1 MINRERDTVRAMQIV
16 KTGLTAVAIAAAMIL
31 SGLPAGTEPDKSMR
45 GVLTV
50 AGINRSYLLH
60 VPPACS
66 GSGPRP
72 LLVVL
77 HGADASGPMM
87 MFYTRFNDI
96 ADRNNFIV
104 VYPNSVGPY
113 WNDGRVDMNSVSF
126 KANIDDVKFIASLI
140 DHIASRYRVDT
151 GRVYVAG
158 FSNGGMM
165 ALRLAI
171 AVPEKLAAVSS
182 VSGLLPKHLSYL
194 TPARP
199 IPVMIIQGTDDPI
212 VPCGGGKLNG
222 KHGEVLSA
230 VDTTAYWSSRNGCS
244 SRVGVQVL
252 PDRDPDDGT
261 LVFRV
266 SYACKNSGMEVV
278 LLTIQGGG
286 HTWPGAPIAVPD
298 GKSGKTC
305 RDISASDIIWDFF
318 SHHRRT

>member
-1 MINRERDTVRAMQIV
+1 MHSV
-16 KTGLTAVAIAAAMIL
+16 KTGLTAVAITVAMIV
-31 SGLPAGTEPDKSMR
+31 SGHPAGTDSDQSRK

-66 GSGPRP
+66 GKGPLP

-77 HGADASGPMM
+77 HGADASGSMM
-87 MFYTRFNDI
+87 MVYTRFNDI

-140 DHIASRYRVDT
+140 DTIASRFQVDT

-171 AVPEKLAAVSS
+171 AIPEKLAAVCS

-194 TPARP
+194 TPTRP

-212 VPCGGGKLNG
+212 VPCGGGKLSG
-222 KHGEVLSA
+222 KHGEILSA
-230 VDTTAYWSSRNGCS
+230 VDTTAYWSARNGCS

-261 LVFRV
+261 IVFRV
-266 SYACKNSGMEVV
+266 SYACTNPGMEVV

-286 HTWPGAPIAVPD
+286 HTWPGASIALPD
-298 GKSGKTC
+298 NRSGKTC
-305 RDISASDIIWDFF
+305 RDINASDMIWDFF
-318 SHHRRT
+318 SRHRRT